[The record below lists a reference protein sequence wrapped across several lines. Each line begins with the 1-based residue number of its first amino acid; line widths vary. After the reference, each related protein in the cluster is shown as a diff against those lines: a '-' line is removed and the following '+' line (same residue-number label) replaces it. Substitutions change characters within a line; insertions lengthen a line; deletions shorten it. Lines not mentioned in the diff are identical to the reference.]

1 MVTYKKIADM
11 SGVSESTVSKALS
24 GSGEIAPVTAER
36 IRRIACELG
45 YYRDKR
51 ELKRSYSG
59 TFSPHVAII
68 CPEIV
73 SVFYSMLA
81 EALIEKITSFGGRAT
96 VMISQFGD
104 KASERIADDV
114 ARNPDFDGIISLQ
127 KLSNHN
133 SLNIPVV
140 YITSAANIDADCLY
154 CDAGRAI
161 DKLIEYLV
169 DTGHKS
175 LGFIGE
181 MHTVYKEKIFRDSLK
196 ERGIKAYEEYIV
208 RSDKRFFNIGR
219 EAYRTYVERGVG
231 LPDAVICAYDEVA
244 FGFMS
249 EAMKNGV
256 KIPDD
261 ISVVGINNTPFG
273 EVSNPTLTSIN
284 SHEEKMAHKAYEILV
299 SRILGSTAEYQTLCY
314 ESMIIKRGS
323 VKERGI

>member
-59 TFSPHVAII
+59 TFAPHVAII

-81 EALIEKITSFGGRAT
+81 EALIERITSAGGRAT
-96 VMISQFGD
+96 VMISQFGNM
-104 KASERIADDV
+104 ASERIADDV
-114 ARNPDFDGIISLQ
+114 ARNPDFDGIISMQ

-140 YITSAANIDADCLY
+140 YITGVEGVEADVLY
-154 CDAGRAI
+154 CDAGSAI
-161 DKLIEYLV
+161 DKLVEYLI
-169 DTGHKS
+169 DTGHRS

-181 MHTVYKEKIFRDSLK
+181 IHTVYKEKIFRDSLK
-196 ERGIKAYEEYIV
+196 ERRIRVVEDYIV

-219 EAYRTYVERGVG
+219 EAYRIYREREVG
-231 LPDAVICAYDEVA
+231 LPDAVVCAYDEVA

-249 EAMKNGV
+249 EAMKDGV

-273 EVSNPTLTSIN
+273 EVSTPTLTSIN

-299 SRILGSTAEYQTLCY
+299 SRILGSTADYQTLCY

>member
-1 MVTYKKIADM
+1 MVTYKKIADK

-24 GSGEIAPVTAER
+24 GSGEIAPITAER

-59 TFSPHVAII
+59 TFSPHIAII

-81 EALIEKITSFGGRAT
+81 EAMIEKITSSGGRAT
-96 VMISQFGD
+96 VMISRFGEM
-104 KASERIADDV
+104 ASERIADDV
-114 ARNPDFDGIISLQ
+114 ARDPDFDGIISMQ
-127 KLSNHN
+127 HLSNH
-133 SLNIPVV
+133 STLNIPVV
-140 YITSAANIDADCLY
+140 YITGVEGVDADVVS
-154 CDAGRAI
+154 CDISKGI
-161 DKLIEYLV
+161 DELIEYLLK
-169 DTGHKS
+169 TGHKT

-181 MHTVYKEKIFRDSLK
+181 VHTVYKEKMFRDSLK
-196 ERGIKAYEEYIV
+196 KRGVNVFEELIV

-219 EAYRTYVERGVG
+219 EAYRVYSERGAW
-231 LPDAVICAYDEVA
+231 LPDAVVCAYDEVA

-249 EAMKNGV
+249 AAMKNGV

-273 EVSNPTLTSIN
+273 EVSVPTLTSIN
-284 SHEEKMAHKAYEILV
+284 SHEEKMAHKAYDLLV
-299 SRILGSTAEYQTLCY
+299 SRILGSTAEYQNVCF
-314 ESMIIKRGS
+314 ESMIIKRDS